1 MSASPLVSP
10 VADVRDSFG
19 AAFIG
24 LLVSTTLFGV
34 TIAQT
39 WVYFWNYRKDS
50 IALKFFVAFVTAMDA
65 VHTILSSYAVY
76 WYLILN
82 YGNVEIL
89 NTSMW
94 ALNIQLIFIVI
105 VGTAVQSFY
114 ARQVYTLSKSIVLSI
129 LIAASIVIGLS
140 FGLFYSIKQ
149 IVTDEY
155 SSLISVTWYS
165 CVALTADLV
174 AVVLI
179 AGSMCW
185 SLYRKK
191 IGFARSDPKI
201 TTFLVYSVN
210 SGLLTSILGVATI
223 ISFAVSNSLIWL
235 AIFWVMSKCYV
246 NSLLAM
252 LNSRDYIRSR
262 DQSTGDR
269 SNTTDN
275 SFKLSSIRIEPGV
288 AVTVH
293 RPTTSEFGRRKSDH
307 GHDHDLDEKPT
318 FEIPKPDANII
329 IPVQDDGQ
337 VSEVSV

>member
-1 MSASPLVSP
+1 MSTSPLVSP

-19 AAFIG
+19 AAFVG
-24 LLVSTTLFGV
+24 LLVSTTLLGV

-50 IALKFFVAFVTAMDA
+50 IALKFFVAFVTAMDT
-65 VHTILSSYAVY
+65 VQTILSSYAVY

-82 YGNVEIL
+82 YGNVQIL

-105 VGTAVQSFY
+105 VGTAVQSY
-114 ARQVYTLSKSIVLSI
+114 YTKQVYTLSKSIVLSV
-129 LIAASIVIGLS
+129 LIAVSIVIGFS

-155 SSLISVTWYS
+155 SSLVSLTWYS
-165 CVALTADLV
+165 CVGLTADAV
-174 AVVLI
+174 ADLLI

-191 IGFARSDPKI
+191 IGFARCDSKI
-201 TTFLVYSVN
+201 TTFMVYSVN

-223 ISFAVSNSLIWL
+223 ISFAASKSLIWL

-262 DQSTGDR
+262 DQSTGGD

-275 SFKLSSIRIEPGV
+275 SFKLSSIRIEPGA

-293 RPTTSEFGRRKSDH
+293 RPNTSEFGRSKSDH
-307 GHDHDLDEKPT
+307 DHDHDEKPT

-329 IPVQDDGQ
+329 IPVQSDGQ
-337 VSEVSV
+337 ASEV